1 MQTGTTFKFL
11 LTRVRM
17 SIIKDIK
24 TSNVGMYVEKG
35 GPVYMAYGSINHATR
50 LQIIEEVT
58 QNTNTVFNN

>member
-1 MQTGTTFKFL
+1 MHTGTTFKFL

-35 GPVYMAYGSINHATR
+35 GPVYTAYGGINHATR

-58 QNTNTVFNN
+58 QNTNTVFNI

>member
-11 LTRVRM
+11 LTRVGM

-24 TSNVGMYVEKG
+24 TSNAGTYVEKG
-35 GPVYMAYGSINHATR
+35 EPIYTAYGSVNHATH

-58 QNTNTVFNN
+58 QNTNTVFDI